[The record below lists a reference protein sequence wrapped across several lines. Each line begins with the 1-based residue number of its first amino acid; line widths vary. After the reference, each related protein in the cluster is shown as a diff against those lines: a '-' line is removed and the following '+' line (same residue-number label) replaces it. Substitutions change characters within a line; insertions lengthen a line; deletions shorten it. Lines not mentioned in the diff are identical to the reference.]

1 MRLPAYPQTSE
12 TPGRSLGP
20 ASCAFRLARSTPGL
34 LPVTSKLVVTRPGAA
49 SSARAGCSRAA
60 TASPTRFEGDRED
73 RSDEGGIRSWR
84 LPGTPPVASTRRAL
98 PEREKALRRAYLLC
112 IARAR
117 VHRRREPS
125 GKRHES
131 RRSESKARRRAGR
144 DDSQPSRARARRGAV
159 ASTFAPAWPW
169 CRVRLRILASVG
181 RGDRNG
187 LTATLAPG
195 GATPMAPSARP
206 SRGARPGDGRP
217 TASGAGGYC
226 PGPKPCR
233 GDVVVGRR
241 RRCRLCGGGILAL
254 RCGFGALA
262 LPVTLAAL
270 AIPLRTME

>member
-1 MRLPAYPQTSE
+1 
-12 TPGRSLGP
+12 
-20 ASCAFRLARSTPGL
+20 
-34 LPVTSKLVVTRPGAA
+34 
-49 SSARAGCSRAA
+49 A
-60 TASPTRFEGDRED
+60 TAAAVARRCRTLAWQGNRRSGSRQED

-195 GATPMAPSARP
+195 GATPM
-206 SRGARPGDGRP
+206 
-217 TASGAGGYC
+217 
-226 PGPKPCR
+226 
-233 GDVVVGRR
+233 
-241 RRCRLCGGGILAL
+241 
-254 RCGFGALA
+254 
-262 LPVTLAAL
+262 
-270 AIPLRTME
+270 